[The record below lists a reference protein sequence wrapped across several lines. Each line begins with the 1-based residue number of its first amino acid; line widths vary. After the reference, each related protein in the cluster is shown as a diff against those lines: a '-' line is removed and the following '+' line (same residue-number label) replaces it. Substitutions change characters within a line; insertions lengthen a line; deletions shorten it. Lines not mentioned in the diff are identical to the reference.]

1 MAALAEASPRV
12 EPLGPESLTWQISG
26 SRTAL
31 LGAGSALILQVAHP
45 VVGAGVKDHSIFRK
59 DPWGRLDRTTD
70 SLFTQIFGGDDAVA
84 EAARLR
90 DFHKAIK
97 GVDAQ
102 GRRYHA
108 LNPEA
113 YFWVHATLFMSTV
126 QIEKYFGSRLTR
138 AEQAEFYA
146 EWRQLGLVLGIRDK
160 DMPVTLEGFEEYAEG
175 MLRERLEDN
184 ETVRDVLYAVSLREV
199 DPPPWWPLPNRVWR
213 TVGRPLGRSAFGLTT
228 VGLLPPQVRELLG
241 MKWTRRD
248 ELALRALGAVVRRT
262 VPLIPAKARL
272 YPIAYQAKRAA

>member
-1 MAALAEASPRV
+1 MAAAAEAFAQV
-12 EPLGPESLTWQISG
+12 EPLGPESLTWRIAG

-45 VVGAGVKDHSIFRK
+45 VVGAGVKDHSIFRQ
-59 DPWGRLDRTTD
+59 DPWGRLERTTD
-70 SLFTQIFGGDDAVA
+70 SLFTQIFGGDDALA

-90 DFHKAIK
+90 EFHKAIK
-97 GVDAQ
+97 GVDGQ

-113 YFWVHATLFMSTV
+113 YFWVHATLFMGTV
-126 QIEKYFGSRLTR
+126 QIEKYFGRRLTR
-138 AEQAEFYA
+138 AQEAEFYA
-146 EWRQLGLVLGIRDK
+146 EWRQLGLVLGIRDR
-160 DMPVTLEGFEEYAEG
+160 DMPQTLDGFDEYVEV
-175 MLRERLEDN
+175 MLRDRLEDN

-199 DPPPWWPLPNRVWR
+199 DPPPWWPLPESVWR
-213 TVGRPLGRSAFGLTT
+213 TAGKPVGRSAFGLTT
-228 VGLLPPQVRELLG
+228 VGLMPPLLREKLG
-241 MKWTRRD
+241 LKWTRRD
-248 ELALRALGAVVRRT
+248 EVTLRALGVVVRRV

>member
-1 MAALAEASPRV
+1 MAALAEASTEV
-12 EPLGPESLTWQISG
+12 TPLGPESLAWRISG

-31 LGAGSALILQVAHP
+31 FGAGSALILQVAHP

-70 SLFTQIFGGDDAVA
+70 SLFTQIFGGDDALA

-90 DFHKAIK
+90 EFHKAIK
-97 GVDAQ
+97 GVDAR

-113 YFWVHATLFMSTV
+113 YFWVHATLFVSTI
-126 QIEKYFGSRLTR
+126 QIEKYFGTPLTR
-138 AEQAEFYA
+138 AEQEGFYA
-146 EWRQLGLVLGIRDK
+146 EWRQLGLVLGIRDQ
-160 DMPVTLEGFEEYAEG
+160 DMPRTLDGFERYVEV

-184 ETVRDVLYAVSLREV
+184 ETVRDVLFAVSLREV
-199 DPPPWWPLPNRVWR
+199 DPPPWWPLPESIWR
-213 TVGRPLGRSAFGLTT
+213 HVGKPVGRSAFELTT

-248 ELALRALGAVVRRT
+248 EMTLRALGAIVRRG
-262 VPLIPAKARL
+262 VPLLPAKVRL